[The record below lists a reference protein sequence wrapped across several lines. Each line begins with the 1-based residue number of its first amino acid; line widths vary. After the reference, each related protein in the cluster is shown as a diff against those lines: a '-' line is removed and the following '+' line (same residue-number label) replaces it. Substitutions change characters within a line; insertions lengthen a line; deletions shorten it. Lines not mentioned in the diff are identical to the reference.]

1 MKVSELTL
9 GHLGT
14 EVSYTDA
21 NNFFYI
27 NGTLR
32 GFNPEYDEVAVLSS
46 KEPDVYLTS
55 VELRIGPARLTLSP
69 YDEITLHTDS
79 GVE

>member
-21 NNFFYI
+21 KGLFYI
-27 NGTLR
+27 NGSLR

-55 VELRIGPARLTLSP
+55 VEVRIGPARITLYP
-69 YDEITLHTDS
+69 NDEITLH
-79 GVE
+79 EEN

>member
-21 NNFFYI
+21 KNFFYI
-27 NGTLR
+27 NGILR
-32 GFNPEYDEVAVLSS
+32 SFNPEYCEVAVLSS
-46 KEPDVYLTS
+46 REPEVYLTS
-55 VELRIGPARLTLSP
+55 AELRIGPARITLYP
-69 YDEITLHTDS
+69 NDEIRLHK
-79 GVE
+79 EN